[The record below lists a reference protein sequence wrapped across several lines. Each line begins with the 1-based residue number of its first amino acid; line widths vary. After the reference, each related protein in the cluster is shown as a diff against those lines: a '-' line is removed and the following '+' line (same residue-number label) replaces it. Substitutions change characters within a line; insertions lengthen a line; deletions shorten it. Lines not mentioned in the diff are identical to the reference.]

1 MSTQLVPPSPAA
13 VPAMP
18 LEESVRSPAATPPAR
33 RRRVKKQP
41 LYLQHEELD
50 GLFRVIHS
58 VRDRALFRLAY

>member
-1 MSTQLVPPSPAA
+1 MSTQIVPPSPAA
-13 VPAMP
+13 VPEMAP
-18 LEESVRSPAATPPAR
+18 QEPVNSPAEQPPAR